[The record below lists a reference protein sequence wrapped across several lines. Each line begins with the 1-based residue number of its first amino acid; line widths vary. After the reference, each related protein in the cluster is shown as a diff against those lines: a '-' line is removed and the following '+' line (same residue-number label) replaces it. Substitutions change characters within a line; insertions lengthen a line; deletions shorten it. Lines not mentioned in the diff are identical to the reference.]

1 MFYWRLMLLWM
12 MVVGFENTCTVSGML
27 NVFKATARL
36 YGWVYKIL
44 RLLQL
49 LVELWIP
56 NQG

>member
-12 MVVGFENTCTVSGML
+12 MAVGFENTCTVSGML
-27 NVFKATARL
+27 NVFRAIARL